1 MYTRCYSLN
10 VDINAF
16 IPQGA
21 LPDYIEGDDFMA
33 TFYECISLKGT
44 ISKQTAK
51 YLWNSARM
59 STLFYNGQIGNNKCF
74 EGCSSLDLTKIP
86 ASWGGTASNDIIIK
100 SINE

>member
-1 MYTRCYSLN
+1 
-10 VDINAF
+10 
-16 IPQGA
+16 
-21 LPDYIEGDDFMA
+21 
-33 TFYECISLKGT
+33 
-44 ISKQTAK
+44 
-51 YLWNSARM
+51 M